1 MARTASPPRGRPPAR
16 TELRAQG
23 AADDDAA
30 ESFYRRLPRQAR
42 SRERVARILQATRT
56 LLERDGLQRLTTN
69 HIAREAGV
77 DIASLYQYFSG
88 KEAILY
94 TLAESWVRGV
104 QAIYERHQA
113 LIRAGQPLVTT
124 LRAIGAEIVA
134 TPDTDWNW
142 RHLAAPMMILPRL
155 RELEAEHEALT
166 TAFWTAVL
174 RWYGATGS
182 AARVEALARM
192 AYVQTDSALT
202 LAARLP
208 PEQAALVWR
217 WQRRQAVALLR
228 EVLPRPSR
236 PARR

>member
-1 MARTASPPRGRPPAR
+1 MPAP
-16 TELRAQG
+16 
-23 AADDDAA
+23 DA
-30 ESFYRRLPRQAR
+30 ETFYRHLPRQAR

-94 TLAESWVRGV
+94 TLAEAWVRSV
-104 QAIYERHQA
+104 QAIYEHHQT
-113 LIRAGQPLVTT
+113 LILAGQPLVTT
-124 LRAIGAEIVA
+124 LRAIAAQAGAL
-134 TPDTDWNW
+134 PDNDWNW

-155 RELEAEHEALT
+155 RDLEAEHEALT

-174 RWYGATGS
+174 RRYGAIGDDP
-182 AARVEALARM
+182 RIEALARM

-202 LAARLP
+202 LAGRLP
-208 PEQAALVWR
+208 PDQAALVWH
-217 WQRRQAVALLR
+217 WQRRQVIALLR
-228 EVLPRPSR
+228 EVLPRR
-236 PARR
+236 ARAARS